1 MKVEITGELWKVTET
16 EYERGW
22 GQKHWG
28 EAFYTT
34 KEEAVEHCNKLQ
46 EQFKDPEWFVRG
58 SIERV
63 Q

>member
-1 MKVEITGELWKVTET
+1 MKVEITGELWKVEET

-28 EAFYTT
+28 EVFFTT
-34 KEEAVEHCNKLQ
+34 KEEADAHCAKLF

-58 SIERV
+58 RV
-63 Q
+63 IKVK